1 MRLTRV
7 ARLGISLG
15 VLVAVAAVLLIVVFP
30 AGASTAV
37 TAAAEKVQA
46 TADAGTVRVLITR
59 KWGGGELVLLR
70 FDRRGERMLRLAFA
84 SKGLRG
90 WRAAG
95 ATEKRAD
102 LSDVAVGSLL
112 VAKSAGGKGQP
123 PWSVAAGELG
133 DKRIERIEVK
143 WSSGPATTGNRENDA
158 YLVVQRGSVGV
169 TSVRYGTKDG
179 TEIATVPV
187 SAG

>member
-1 MRLTRV
+1 MRLTRA
-7 ARLGISLG
+7 ARLLISLG
-15 VLVAVAAVLLIVVFP
+15 VLVVVAALLFFVVFP

-46 TADAGTVRVLITR
+46 RADTGTVKVLITR
-59 KWGGGELVLLR
+59 KWGGGELVLMR
-70 FDRRGERMLRLAFA
+70 FDRHGVRMLRLAFA
-84 SKGLRG
+84 SHGTRG

-102 LSDVAVGSLL
+102 LTDVAVGSLL
-112 VAKSAGGKGQP
+112 VARSPGGKGQP

-133 DKRIERIEVK
+133 DKRIEHIEVR
-143 WSSGPATTGNRENDA
+143 WSGAPATDGSRENDS
-158 YLVVQRGSVGV
+158 YLVVRRGTAQV
-169 TSVRYGTKDG
+169 TSVRFSSKDS

-187 SAG
+187 SAA